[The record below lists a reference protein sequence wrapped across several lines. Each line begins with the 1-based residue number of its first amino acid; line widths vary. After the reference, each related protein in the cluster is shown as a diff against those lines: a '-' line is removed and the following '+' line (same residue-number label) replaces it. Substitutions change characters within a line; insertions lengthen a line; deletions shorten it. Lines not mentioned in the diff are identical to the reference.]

1 MNVAESY
8 ACVYRGPGGLSPKS
22 QPQVAFK
29 WLFHTQYGYFM
40 GTNDAYMGIN
50 GHICIQNVPPLLAG
64 GFRGAKPPKL
74 PFSAPYKHKRTE
86 SC

>member
-1 MNVAESY
+1 
-8 ACVYRGPGGLSPKS
+8 
-22 QPQVAFK
+22 
-29 WLFHTQYGYFM
+29 M

-74 PFSAPYKHKRTE
+74 PFSAPYKHIVLELREIDSKCMFSATT
-86 SC
+86 

>member
-1 MNVAESY
+1 
-8 ACVYRGPGGLSPKS
+8 
-22 QPQVAFK
+22 
-29 WLFHTQYGYFM
+29 M

-74 PFSAPYKHKRTE
+74 PFSAPYKHKR
-86 SC
+86 SDGMMAVCSNGSSRRIDGPYYQLQSNKHRN